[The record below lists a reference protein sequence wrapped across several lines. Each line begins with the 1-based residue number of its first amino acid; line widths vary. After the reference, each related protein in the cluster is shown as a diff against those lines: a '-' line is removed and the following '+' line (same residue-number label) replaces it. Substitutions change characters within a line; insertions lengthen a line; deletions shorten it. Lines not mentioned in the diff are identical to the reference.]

1 MSLTEPAGERSLVQ
15 AVLQLWALLLGI
27 ALLLAGNGLQGTL
40 LGVVAED
47 SGFSSALTGLVMT
60 AYFAGFF
67 AGSASAERLIGRVG
81 HVRTFAAL
89 ASLGSIAILVHGLII
104 DPWVWAGMRFLTGFS
119 FAGLYVVAESW
130 LNRESS
136 NTYRGALLAIYMI
149 ITHGSLAIGQG
160 LLNTAPTSSLTLYAL
175 SSIIISGALVPI
187 LLSSAPQP
195 HFTLEIERLTL
206 RKLFKISPLG
216 LTGSFCAGVANG
228 IILGMGAVYARRLG
242 FEVGGVSLFMAAT
255 LVGGAALQWPVGRLS
270 DAWDRRYVI
279 AGVAAGAAVIAALMP
294 MAADQGL
301 VALTCA
307 GFFAGGLTMT
317 LYPLSMAHTHDWLE
331 VDQMTPASSALV
343 MVYGGGAMLGPL
355 GTGLLMGAFGTSGF
369 AYYLSGLCLALSAY
383 AVYRITRR
391 QAPDSTEDY
400 LLAPAAI
407 SAGEYWAETAVEEAG
422 ESEDDPA
429 EPQAT

>member
-1 MSLTEPAGERSLVQ
+1 MTNAPQMEERSLLG
-15 AVLQLWALLLGI
+15 AVIQLWALLLGI

-47 SGFSSALTGLVMT
+47 SGFSATLTGLVMT
-60 AYFAGFF
+60 SYFAGFF
-67 AGSASAERLIGRVG
+67 AGSASAERLIAKVG

-89 ASLGSIAILVHGLII
+89 ASIGSIAILVHGLLI
-104 DPWVWAGMRFLTGFS
+104 DPIVWSGMRFLTGFS

-160 LLNTAPTSSLTLYAL
+160 LLNTAPTASLTLYVL

-195 HFTLEIERLTL
+195 HYILEVERLTL
-206 RKLFKISPLG
+206 RKLFAISPLG

-228 IILGMGAVYARRLG
+228 IILGMGAVYARRIGL
-242 FEVGGVSLFMAAT
+242 EVSGVSVFIAAT
-255 LVGGAALQWPVGRLS
+255 LVGGAALQWPIGRLS
-270 DAWDRRYVI
+270 DAIDRRVI
-279 AGVAAGAAVIAALMP
+279 IGAVASAAAVAAALLP
-294 MAADQGL
+294 MAADMGL
-301 VALTCA
+301 IALTVT

-331 VDQMTPASSALV
+331 PDQMTAASSALV
-343 MVYGGGAMLGPL
+343 MVYGAGAVMGPI
-355 GTGLLMGAFGTSGF
+355 GTGVLMGLIGPSGF
-369 AYYLSGLCLALSAY
+369 AYYLIGLCLLLSAI

-391 QAPDSTEDY
+391 EAPDTTEDY
-400 LLAPAAI
+400 LLAPAAMVG
-407 SAGEYWAETAVEEAG
+407 GEYWAETAVEEAADA
-422 ESEDDPA
+422 ESDPA
-429 EPQAT
+429 